1 MPAYDFQYFLPQE
14 FLSDLPLREGSFGAE
29 VIQYLL
35 MANPQDLHHEK
46 VDSGWFYD
54 VFADSD
60 FNSPTYRSRRNVC
73 VRVPVG
79 SNPRGAPHMC
89 EHENAQAPQAEILKA
104 AGGEEIG
111 RFMLS
116 AEFEFSAPGH
126 LKIESKTCC
135 IVCWTDKVCDDD
147 VTITGVLR
155 VQSLVHVRNAQ
166 GSLQLQPETTVSWPA
181 APRVDGCDPDCLVRL
196 FANWHSDLS
205 DGVKDALQ
213 KYVEQNLQQ
222 GHVLPQTMSLHPEL
236 NLTYQLKDLQFVHS
250 STPSNQ
256 SYVIAHATCTVDAR
270 AANGSV
276 QAFPDAAASWTGKHN
291 ALPMDD
297 PWRRAVGTG
306 SEQLVLLGGARFS
319 EELLT
324 MLARGMHYAGMLR
337 PHNSSTVKD
346 AHLYSSIDM
355 SCPEVDIS
363 KERAGVV
370 MRQDHLHLQIDCDDR
385 MAGNATNFSL
395 MNATFSNV
403 LEEISISAYVPND
416 HTAGIVL
423 QVLNVSMG
431 SANVSTFHSPAFL
444 GPGNEL
450 KALALHAMRK
460 GLPLMNDQLSSTPII
475 FCSGGSSACAL
486 VPFAPHPAVSTSPRG
501 KMKPGYVQ
509 LIWHCQCGSSDFYE
523 SCSGFQCP
531 EMQLKT
537 RLTRPLEVRQLH
549 QLRRSAAESPASKRP
564 TSTGAWVS
572 LFSNQLCNF
581 VSGESILFANVAD
594 ETCAVSDHP
603 PLAPAF
609 RLRSYKHGWYLY
621 SGCRSSNCSGCRLK
635 RWIPLRRCT
644 CLASS
649 VSGPCIV
656 LSSTTDGCVPCLHVL
671 VLC

>member
-1 MPAYDFQYFLPQE
+1 M
-14 FLSDLPLREGSFGAE
+14 
-29 VIQYLL
+29 
-35 MANPQDLHHEK
+35 
-46 VDSGWFYD
+46 
-54 VFADSD
+54 
-60 FNSPTYRSRRNVC
+60 
-73 VRVPVG
+73 
-79 SNPRGAPHMC
+79 
-89 EHENAQAPQAEILKA
+89 
-104 AGGEEIG
+104 
-111 RFMLS
+111 
-116 AEFEFSAPGH
+116 
-126 LKIESKTCC
+126 
-135 IVCWTDKVCDDD
+135 
-147 VTITGVLR
+147 
-155 VQSLVHVRNAQ
+155 
-166 GSLQLQPETTVSWPA
+166 
-181 APRVDGCDPDCLVRL
+181 
-196 FANWHSDLS
+196 
-205 DGVKDALQ
+205 
-213 KYVEQNLQQ
+213 
-222 GHVLPQTMSLHPEL
+222 
-236 NLTYQLKDLQFVHS
+236 
-250 STPSNQ
+250 
-256 SYVIAHATCTVDAR
+256 
-270 AANGSV
+270 
-276 QAFPDAAASWTGKHN
+276 
-291 ALPMDD
+291 
-297 PWRRAVGTG
+297 GTG

-475 FCSGGSSACAL
+475 FCGGGSSACAL

-603 PLAPAF
+603 PLSPAF

-649 VSGPCIV
+649 GPCIV
-656 LSSTTDGCVPCLHVL
+656 LSSTTDGCVPCSHVL